1 MKANDL
7 RRLETDNKFKK
18 KHLPKLFWLTQ
29 AGIYPPASVIFIA
42 LMGLVYLLNSDMLIS
57 YYAIPFAILLL
68 LGAIWLK
75 ATKKYVLK
83 ALFAKEDSFLVCVG
97 SEVVKNEKFSYF
109 VFSTSDK
116 RHNQYQADN
125 VAALL
130 KDEALISGSDL
141 DKMKVESK
149 GKAVVLP
156 ENISQ
161 NQQFYLKAFK
171 TSSIPYVA
179 SGSVVAVLFLNT
191 KHVELL
197 KN

>member
-7 RRLETDNKFKK
+7 RKLETDNKFKK

-42 LMGLVYLLNSDMLIS
+42 LIGLVYLLNSDMLIS
-57 YYAIPFAILLL
+57 YYAIPFAVLLL

-83 ALFAKEDSFLVCVG
+83 ALFAKEDSFLVCIS
-97 SEVVKNEKFSYF
+97 SEVDKDDKFSYL

-116 RHNQYQADN
+116 RHNQYQVDN
-125 VAALL
+125 IVASL
-130 KDEALISGSDL
+130 KDETLISGSDL
-141 DKMKVESK
+141 SKMKAESK
-149 GKAVVLP
+149 GKAVLLP
-156 ENISQ
+156 ENISS

-171 TSSIPYVA
+171 TSSIPYAA

-191 KHVELL
+191 KHIELL